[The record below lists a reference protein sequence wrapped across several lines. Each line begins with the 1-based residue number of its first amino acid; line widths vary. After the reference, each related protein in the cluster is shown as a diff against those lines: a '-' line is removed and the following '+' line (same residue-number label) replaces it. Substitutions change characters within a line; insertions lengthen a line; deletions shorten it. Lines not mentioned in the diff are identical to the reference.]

1 MLSKIQRSNETQRNN
16 LLNEKK
22 EIFVVIKETKS
33 NNIGRKRKND
43 NSESRHSK
51 YSVDNCISKL
61 KRKTCNCVRLT
72 INKLLKLFSND
83 QIQQIDPSIMKDT
96 TKVFNESLL
105 TKKNYEIFL
114 LKSTKKYPNNDE
126 NNRRIIEKFL
136 SNEFSS
142 NDLLKEI
149 FNMTFEESIQ
159 RIFMMSS
166 KEFKKKYSFTNKFL
180 FENLKIDEKEMMI
193 IKDLID
199 SGIKL
204 YFNKIKRRK
213 TRANMVN
220 LEINNNT
227 SNEQKITSWSLH
239 HQQDEIVSD
248 IIESPFSSSHNGNI
262 DDEYIFFSDDYGN
275 EII

>member
-1 MLSKIQRSNETQRNN
+1 MLSKIQRSNETQRN

-51 YSVDNCISKL
+51 YSMDNCISKL
-61 KRKTCNCVRLT
+61 KRTTFNCVILT

-83 QIQQIDPSIMKDT
+83 QIKQIDPSIMKDT

-105 TKKNYEIFL
+105 TIKNYEIFL

-126 NNRRIIEKFL
+126 NNRRIIEKLL
-136 SNEFSS
+136 SNQFLS

-149 FNMTFEESIQ
+149 FNMTFEESIE

-166 KEFKKKYSFTNKFL
+166 KEFKKKYLFTNKFL
-180 FENLKIDEKEMMI
+180 FENLKIDEKERMI

-204 YFNKIKRRK
+204 YFNKIKGRK
-213 TRANMVN
+213 TRANKVN
-220 LEINNNT
+220 LEISNDT

-239 HQQDEIVSD
+239 HKQDEIVSD

-262 DDEYIFFSDDYGN
+262 RDESIFFHDNSSN
-275 EII
+275 EIN

>member
-1 MLSKIQRSNETQRNN
+1 MLSKIQRSNETQRNS

-22 EIFVVIKETKS
+22 EIFVAIKETKS

-51 YSVDNCISKL
+51 YSMDNCISKL
-61 KRKTCNCVRLT
+61 KRTTFNCVILT

-96 TKVFNESLL
+96 TKAFNESLL
-105 TKKNYEIFL
+105 TIKNYEIFL

-126 NNRRIIEKFL
+126 NNRRIIEKLL
-136 SNEFSS
+136 SNQFLS

-149 FNMTFEESIQ
+149 FNMTFEESIE

-180 FENLKIDEKEMMI
+180 FENLKIDEKERMI
-193 IKDLID
+193 IKNLID
-199 SGIKL
+199 SGITL
-204 YFNKIKRRK
+204 YFNKIKGRN
-213 TRANMVN
+213 TRANKVN

-227 SNEQKITSWSLH
+227 SNEQKNTSWSL
-239 HQQDEIVSD
+239 DYKKYEIVSD
-248 IIESPFSSSHNGNI
+248 IIESPFSSSHNGNF
-262 DDEYIFFSDDYGN
+262 DDESIFFHDNFSN
-275 EII
+275 EIN

>member
-1 MLSKIQRSNETQRNN
+1 MLSKSNETQRNS

-51 YSVDNCISKL
+51 YSVDNCISKI
-61 KRKTCNCVRLT
+61 KRTTFNCVILT
-72 INKLLKLFSND
+72 INKLLKVFSND

-126 NNRRIIEKFL
+126 NNRRIIEKLL
-136 SNEFSS
+136 SNQFLS

-149 FNMTFEESIQ
+149 FYMTFEESIE

-204 YFNKIKRRK
+204 YFNKIKGRK
-213 TRANMVN
+213 TRANKVN
-220 LEINNNT
+220 LEINNNI

-262 DDEYIFFSDDYGN
+262 DDEYIFFNDDYGN

>member
-1 MLSKIQRSNETQRNN
+1 MLSKIQRSNETQRN

-22 EIFVVIKETKS
+22 EIFVAIKETKS

-51 YSVDNCISKL
+51 YSMDNCISKL
-61 KRKTCNCVRLT
+61 KRTTFNCVILT

-83 QIQQIDPSIMKDT
+83 QIKQIDPSIMKDT

-105 TKKNYEIFL
+105 TIKNYEIFL

-126 NNRRIIEKFL
+126 NNRRIIEKLL
-136 SNEFSS
+136 SNQFSS

-149 FNMTFEESIQ
+149 FNMTFEESIE

-180 FENLKIDEKEMMI
+180 FENLKIDEKERMI

-204 YFNKIKRRK
+204 YFNKIKGRN
-213 TRANMVN
+213 TRANKVN

-227 SNEQKITSWSLH
+227 SNEQKNTSWSL
-239 HQQDEIVSD
+239 DYKKYEIVSD

-275 EII
+275 KIN

>member
-1 MLSKIQRSNETQRNN
+1 M
-16 LLNEKK
+16 
-22 EIFVVIKETKS
+22 
-33 NNIGRKRKND
+33 
-43 NSESRHSK
+43 
-51 YSVDNCISKL
+51 DNCISKL
-61 KRKTCNCVRLT
+61 KRTTFNCVILT
-72 INKLLKLFSND
+72 INKLLKIFSND

-105 TKKNYEIFL
+105 TIKNYEIFL

-136 SNEFSS
+136 SNEFLS

-149 FNMTFEESIQ
+149 FNMTFEESIE

-180 FENLKIDEKEMMI
+180 FENLKIDEKERMI

-204 YFNKIKRRK
+204 YFNKIKGRNI
-213 TRANMVN
+213 RANKVN
-220 LEINNNT
+220 LEINNDN
-227 SNEQKITSWSLH
+227 SNEQKITSCSLV
-239 HQQDEIVSD
+239 HQQDEKVPD
-248 IIESPFSSSHNGNI
+248 IIESPFLSSHNGNI

-275 EII
+275 EIN

>member
-1 MLSKIQRSNETQRNN
+1 MLSKIQRSNETQRN

-22 EIFVVIKETKS
+22 EIFVVIIETKS

-43 NSESRHSK
+43 NSKSRHSK
-51 YSVDNCISKL
+51 YSMDNCISKL
-61 KRKTCNCVRLT
+61 KRKTCNCVILT

-105 TKKNYEIFL
+105 IKKNYEIFL

-136 SNEFSS
+136 SNQFSS

-149 FNMTFEESIQ
+149 FNMTFEESIE

-180 FENLKIDEKEMMI
+180 FENLKIDEKERMI
-193 IKDLID
+193 IKNLID

-204 YFNKIKRRK
+204 YFNKIKGRN
-213 TRANMVN
+213 TRANKVN
-220 LEINNNT
+220 LEINNDT
-227 SNEQKITSWSLH
+227 SNEQKNTSWSL
-239 HQQDEIVSD
+239 DYKKYEIVSD
-248 IIESPFSSSHNGNI
+248 IIKSPFSSSHNGNI
-262 DDEYIFFSDDYGN
+262 DDEYIFFIDDSSN
-275 EII
+275 KII

>member
-1 MLSKIQRSNETQRNN
+1 MYNKYLEYNSMLSKIQRNNETQRN

-22 EIFVVIKETKS
+22 EIFVAIIETKS

-51 YSVDNCISKL
+51 YSVDNCISKI
-61 KRKTCNCVRLT
+61 KRTTFNCVILT
-72 INKLLKLFSND
+72 INKLLKIFSND
-83 QIQQIDPSIMKDT
+83 QIKQIDPSIMKDT

-105 TKKNYEIFL
+105 TKKIYEIFL

-136 SNEFSS
+136 SNQFLL
-142 NDLLKEI
+142 NDLLEEI
-149 FNMTFEESIQ
+149 FNMTFEESIE

-166 KEFKKKYSFTNKFL
+166 KEFKKKYLFTNKFL
-180 FENLKIDEKEMMI
+180 FENLKIDEKERMI

-204 YFNKIKRRK
+204 YFNKIKGRN
-213 TRANMVN
+213 TRSNKVN
-220 LEINNNT
+220 LEINNDT
-227 SNEQKITSWSLH
+227 SNEQKKYFM
-239 HQQDEIVSD
+239 V
-248 IIESPFSSSHNGNI
+248 FVV
-262 DDEYIFFSDDYGN
+262 
-275 EII
+275 

>member
-1 MLSKIQRSNETQRNN
+1 MLSKIQRSNETQRN

-22 EIFVVIKETKS
+22 EIFVAIKETKS

-61 KRKTCNCVRLT
+61 KRTTFNCVILT
-72 INKLLKLFSND
+72 INKLLKVFSND

-96 TKVFNESLL
+96 TKAFNESLL

-136 SNEFSS
+136 SNQFLS

-149 FNMTFEESIQ
+149 FNMTFEESIE

-180 FENLKIDEKEMMI
+180 FENLKIDEKERMI
-193 IKDLID
+193 IKNLID

-204 YFNKIKRRK
+204 YFNKIKGRN
-213 TRANMVN
+213 TRANKVN

-227 SNEQKITSWSLH
+227 SNEQKNTSWSLDH
-239 HQQDEIVSD
+239 KQDEIVSD

-262 DDEYIFFSDDYGN
+262 RDESIFFHDNSSN
-275 EII
+275 EIN

>member
-1 MLSKIQRSNETQRNN
+1 MLSKIQRSNETQRN

-22 EIFVVIKETKS
+22 EIFVAIIETKS

-126 NNRRIIEKFL
+126 NNRRIIEKLL
-136 SNEFSS
+136 SNEFLT

-149 FNMTFEESIQ
+149 FNMTFEESIE

-227 SNEQKITSWSLH
+227 SNEQKITSWSLD
-239 HQQDEIVSD
+239 HQQDEIVPD

-262 DDEYIFFSDDYGN
+262 DDN
-275 EII
+275 T

>member
-1 MLSKIQRSNETQRNN
+1 MLSKIQRSNETQRNS

-22 EIFVVIKETKS
+22 EIFVAIKETKS

-51 YSVDNCISKL
+51 YSMDNCISKL
-61 KRKTCNCVRLT
+61 KRTTFNCVILT
-72 INKLLKLFSND
+72 INKLLKVFSND
-83 QIQQIDPSIMKDT
+83 QIKQIDPSIMKDT

-105 TKKNYEIFL
+105 TIKNYEIFL

-136 SNEFSS
+136 SNQFLS

-149 FNMTFEESIQ
+149 FNMTFEESIK

-180 FENLKIDEKEMMI
+180 FENLKIDEKERMI
-193 IKDLID
+193 IKNLID

-204 YFNKIKRRK
+204 YFNKIKGRN
-213 TRANMVN
+213 TRSNKVN
-220 LEINNNT
+220 LEINNDT
-227 SNEQKITSWSLH
+227 SNEQKITSWSLD
-239 HQQDEIVSD
+239 HQQDEIVPD
-248 IIESPFSSSHNGNI
+248 IIESPFSSFHNGNVR
-262 DDEYIFFSDDYGN
+262 DESIFFHDNSIN
-275 EII
+275 EIN

>member
-1 MLSKIQRSNETQRNN
+1 MLSKIKRNDETQRN

-51 YSVDNCISKL
+51 YSMDNCISKL
-61 KRKTCNCVRLT
+61 KRTTFNCVILT

-96 TKVFNESLL
+96 TKAFNESLL
-105 TKKNYEIFL
+105 TIKNYEIFL

-136 SNEFSS
+136 SNQFSS
-142 NDLLKEI
+142 NDLLEEI
-149 FNMTFEESIQ
+149 FNMTFEESIE

-204 YFNKIKRRK
+204 YFNKIKGRNI
-213 TRANMVN
+213 RANKVN
-220 LEINNNT
+220 LEITNNT
-227 SNEQKITSWSLH
+227 SNEQKNTSCSLDH
-239 HQQDEIVSD
+239 KQDEIVPD
-248 IIESPFSSSHNGNI
+248 IIESPFSSSHNGNT
-262 DDEYIFFSDDYGN
+262 DDEYIIFSDGYGN
-275 EII
+275 EIN